1 MVWDEG
7 NISWTW
13 NTSHHGLPD
22 RVIFT
27 GDGVHHLLAE
37 VVDVVDG

>member
-1 MVWDEG
+1 MVWDER
-7 NISWTW
+7 
-13 NTSHHGLPD
+13 NTSRNTSLHALPD

-37 VVDVVDG
+37 VVDVV